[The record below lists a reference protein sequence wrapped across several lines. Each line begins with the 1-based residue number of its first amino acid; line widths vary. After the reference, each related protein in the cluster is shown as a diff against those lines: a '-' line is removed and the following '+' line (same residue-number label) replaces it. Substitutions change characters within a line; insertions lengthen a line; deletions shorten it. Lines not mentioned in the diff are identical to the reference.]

1 MGYLDDFNTLRELA
15 KEVSQAELK
24 SQLLERIL
32 DAQARAMELQDEN
45 AALKRKIETSPE
57 EVRKQVRFRD
67 NAYWRDDDDPPQ
79 AYCTACLDT

>member
-67 NAYWRDDDDPPQ
+67 NAYWRDDDDPP
-79 AYCTACLDT
+79 